1 MVRGAQPLGYLI
13 FPSTRIGTT
22 LVRGGNSGH
31 QWFSTR
37 LTDVIT
43 MTALLGITWQD
54 TVVTDGLRSSS
65 GTG

>member
-1 MVRGAQPLGYLI
+1 MAQGAQPLGYLI
-13 FPSTRIGTT
+13 FPSTRIGTI

-43 MTALLGITWQD
+43 VTVLLGITWQD
-54 TVVTDGLRSSS
+54 TVVTDGPGSSS
-65 GTG
+65 GAG